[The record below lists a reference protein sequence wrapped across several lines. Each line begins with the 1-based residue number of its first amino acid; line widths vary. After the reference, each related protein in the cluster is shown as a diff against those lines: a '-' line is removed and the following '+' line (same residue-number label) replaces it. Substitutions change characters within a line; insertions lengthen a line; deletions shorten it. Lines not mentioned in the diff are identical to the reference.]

1 MFHVWRRLLMHKKS
15 AVFRRQETKIFS
27 NIVEKIYKMAKF
39 CNTSVK
45 DPLKAFQ
52 DFKSKQKS
60 A

>member
-1 MFHVWRRLLMHKKS
+1 MHKKS
-15 AVFRRQETKIFS
+15 VVFRRQETKIFS